1 MRPGLARLIADGS
14 EPLTVEVGDRQ
25 FGRLSGGRGHGH
37 DVEVSTRQL
46 IAVGDAHLEVDL
58 FGDGQPVVVIQ
69 TALTAEE
76 LLPLARAV
84 SQRGSRV
91 IHYHRRG
98 YAGSSAITAPQSLA
112 SEADDCQRLIEVMG
126 LGPVH
131 VVGASF
137 SAAIALSVAAAHPT
151 SVRTVTIIEPPP
163 VRSVN
168 TEEFFALTASL
179 IESYRVRGDQVALG
193 EFMEVLIG
201 PDWREVSER
210 DLPGSVAQMER
221 DARTFFES
229 DLPALL
235 TWDFAPSQ
243 AATIRCPVLYV
254 AGEATAGW
262 FVDAQ
267 TRLPGLLPQT
277 ELRFVGGA
285 GHLVATTHLAK
296 TTELVVEFLAR
307 HSAPA

>member
-1 MRPGLARLIADGS
+1 M
-14 EPLTVEVGDRQ
+14 
-25 FGRLSGGRGHGH
+25 
-37 DVEVSTRQL
+37 STR
-46 IAVGDAHLEVDL
+46 AVVEAGNTHLEVDL
-58 FGDGQPVVVIQ
+58 LGHGEPVVVIQ
-69 TALTAEE
+69 TALTADE
-76 LLPLARAV
+76 LLPL
-84 SQRGSRV
+84 SQAIACAGHRV

-98 YAGSSAITAPQSLA
+98 YAGSSALSCPHSLA
-112 SEADDCQRLIEVMG
+112 GEASDCRNLIEV
-126 LGPVH
+126 LGPAPVH

-137 SAAIALSVAAAHPT
+137 SAAIALAVASTHPE

-163 VRSVN
+163 VRSAN
-168 TEEFFALTASL
+168 TEEFFALSARL
-179 IESYRVRGDQVALG
+179 IENYRTRGDRVALS